1 MMMGHCYAHVGEILS
16 KGKGG
21 IFSTVTDAIKSK
33 LTMPT
38 DVVEETRAAREEGGA
53 GRGEVPEDAEKVEIK
68 AVETRPGA
76 VASTLKA
83 ADQMTAQ
90 TFNDVGRM
98 DDERVIHPEG
108 KARPGK
114 M

>member
-68 AVETRPGA
+68 AV
-76 VASTLKA
+76 
-83 ADQMTAQ
+83 
-90 TFNDVGRM
+90 
-98 DDERVIHPEG
+98 
-108 KARPGK
+108 
-114 M
+114 

>member
-1 MMMGHCYAHVGEILS
+1 MCVCRENPS
-16 KGKGG
+16 RGKGD

-38 DVVEETRAAREEGGA
+38 DVVEETREAREEGVT
-53 GRGEVPEDAEKVEIK
+53 GRREVPEDAEKVEIK
-68 AVETRPGA
+68 VEETRPGA

-98 DDERVIHPEG
+98 DDEGFIHPEG
-108 KARPGK
+108 KGRPGK